1 MITGRAARTAIACV
15 SRLAEVYDGGTTLLK
30 AEAIAQD
37 RRQPA
42 PFLRKILSDLARA
55 GLVSSSP
62 GPGGGFTLAIPPD
75 RITVLRVMSIFSRPE
90 EGPACPFGGGICG
103 EGGFCPLHE
112 AMADAR
118 AANERFLAETTFEVF
133 QQARDGTAPES

>member
-30 AEAIAQD
+30 AETIAQD
-37 RRQPA
+37 RRQRA

-55 GLVSSSP
+55 GLVTSSP
-62 GPGGGFTLAIPPD
+62 GPGGGFTLAMPPD
-75 RITVLRVMSIFSRPE
+75 RITVLQVMSIFERPE
-90 EGPACPFGGGICG
+90 EFPDCPFGGGICG

-112 AMADAR
+112 RLAEAR
-118 AANERFLAETTFEVF
+118 AVAKRFLAETTFGIF
-133 QQARDGTAPES
+133 RPGQGGAA